1 MIALTDNIE
10 ACLNIR
16 RKVFIEE
23 QGVAVSEEI
32 DELDFPGSP
41 AEHFLVTN
49 EAGEPVGTFRVRRE
63 EHPESFGIDGR
74 AVRLQRF
81 CFLKEAR
88 MKGFGRDAILFAER
102 YYREKGIAAICLDA
116 QLSASGFYEKLGFH
130 YTSDVFEEA
139 GILHRSMAKSLLG

>member
-49 EAGEPVGTFRVRRE
+49 EAGEPVGTFRVRTE
-63 EHPESFGIDGR
+63 EQPEHFGIEGT

-88 MKGFGRDAILFAER
+88 GQGFGRETILFAEQ
-102 YYREKGIAAICLDA
+102 YYREKGFDAICLDA
-116 QLSASGFYEKLGFH
+116 QLSASGFYEKQGFR
-130 YTSDVFEEA
+130 YTSGIFEEA
-139 GILHRSMAKSLLG
+139 GILHRSMAKRLRG